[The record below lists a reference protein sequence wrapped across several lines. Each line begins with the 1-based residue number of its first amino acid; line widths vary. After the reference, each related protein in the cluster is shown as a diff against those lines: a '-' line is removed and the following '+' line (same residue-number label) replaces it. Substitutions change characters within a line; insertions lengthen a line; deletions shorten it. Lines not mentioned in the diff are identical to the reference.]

1 VPKVSEEHRTARR
14 EEILDAARRCFGRFG
29 YEGAT
34 VARLEEE
41 TGLSRGAIFNYFA
54 NKEDLFLTL
63 AQHDAE
69 RFGRVWAEDGF
80 AGICRD
86 ILGADPEWL
95 GVYFEAARR
104 LRTDA
109 AFRERWSR
117 RAPEVE
123 REIEEQMRGAQEG
136 GDLRDDVPIETLGR
150 FMGIVA
156 DGLAVRVSA
165 GYDTPDADALIGLV
179 ADATRPRGS
188 GRRART
194 HPASRARP

>member
-14 EEILDAARRCFGRFG
+14 EEILDAARRCFGRYG

-63 AQHDAE
+63 AQRDAE
-69 RFGRVWAEDGF
+69 RFGRVWADEGF
-80 AGICRD
+80 AGVCRD
-86 ILGADPEWL
+86 ILGADPEWM
-95 GVYFEAARR
+95 GVYLEAARR
-104 LRTDA
+104 LRTDP
-109 AFRERWSR
+109 AFRERWNQ

-123 REIEEQMRGAQEG
+123 REIEAQMRSAQELG
-136 GDLRDDVPIETLGR
+136 ELREDVPLETLGR
-150 FMGIVA
+150 FLGIVA

-165 GYDTPDADALIGLV
+165 GYDTPDADALIRLV
-179 ADATRPRGS
+179 EDATRRAPGT
-188 GRRART
+188 RART
-194 HPASRARP
+194 RRASPAPS